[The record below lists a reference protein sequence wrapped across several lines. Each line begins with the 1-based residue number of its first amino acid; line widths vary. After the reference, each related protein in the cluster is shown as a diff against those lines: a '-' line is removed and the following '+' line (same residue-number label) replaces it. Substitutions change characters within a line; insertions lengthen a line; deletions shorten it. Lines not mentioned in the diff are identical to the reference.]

1 MMTIT
6 GGDKMR
12 ELLGEKMDRLW
23 QKSME
28 EVAVAKEQ
36 GLITLPNSIDDK
48 ILTKWISNEIRK
60 VTSKLDQVEQETG
73 IHCVCSVGCSAC
85 CKQAIQV
92 LPTEAKAIAI
102 YMSQFAPE
110 IKESILEKV
119 EEWKNCIEASGL
131 DTDQNKYYISGTAEK
146 EIYHFMAD
154 YFALNLPCP
163 MLSEEGRCMI
173 YPVRPGGCWS
183 YRVYSSSWECKKG
196 FYVEGGIKYDEWER
210 YFLDCLFK
218 KAPSDH
224 QMKLLPYY
232 IEDILKGKQ

>member
-1 MMTIT
+1 MTIT
-6 GGDKMR
+6 GGDKMQ
-12 ELLGEKMDRLW
+12 EHLKEKMDKLW
-23 QKSME
+23 QKSIE
-28 EVAVAKEQ
+28 EVAAAREES
-36 GLITLPNSIDDK
+36 LITIPNSIDD
-48 ILTKWISNEIRK
+48 IGLAKWISSEIRK
-60 VTSKLDQVEQETG
+60 VTSKLDQVEKETG
-73 IHCVCSVGCSAC
+73 VHCVCSEGCSAC

-119 EEWKNCIEASGL
+119 EGWKVCIEASGL
-131 DTDQNKYYISGTAEK
+131 DTDQNKYYTSGIPEE

-154 YFALNLPCP
+154 YFALNLSCP
-163 MLSEEGRCMI
+163 MLSEEGSCMI

-183 YRVYSSSWECKKG
+183 YRVYSNPSECKRS
-196 FYVEGGIKYDEWER
+196 FYVEGGMKHDEWER
-210 YFLDCLFK
+210 YLLDCLFK

-232 IEDILKGKQ
+232 IEEILKGKV